1 MVTTCT
7 LWREPYVFIAGIF
20 VFNWTVER
28 FSWLKVNWDC
38 SERCQCFFSLLH
50 CQIVAPRGNEIYP
63 AGFETTWPKLKTVKL
78 QLTNA
83 CNASFVF
90 ISFNFFF
97 CYWKK
102 CMFCLVYII
111 KELFCFYTHCSIICQ
126 KTERRKTLALPCHQ
140 VRWQRN
146 LVIHRSG

>member
-90 ISFNFFF
+90 ISFFFVI
-97 CYWKK
+97 KK
-102 CMFCLVYII
+102 MYV
-111 KELFCFYTHCSIICQ
+111 LFSINYQRIVLFFYTHCSIIGQ
-126 KTERRKTLALPCHQ
+126 KLKEEKLTLTCHQ

-146 LVIHRSG
+146 LVTHRSG

>member
-20 VFNWTVER
+20 VFNWTVEQ
-28 FSWLKVNWDC
+28 FSWQKVNWDC

-63 AGFETTWPKLKTVKL
+63 AGFETTWSKLKTVKL

-97 CYWKK
+97 VIKK
-102 CMFCLVYII
+102 MYV
-111 KELFCFYTHCSIICQ
+111 LFSIYN
-126 KTERRKTLALPCHQ
+126 
-140 VRWQRN
+140 QRIVLFLYSLLHN
-146 LVIHRSG
+146 LSKNWNKKNSRAPLSSS